1 MRPERVPR
9 FPAPVHAP
17 SFGRRP
23 QAANDNE
30 PEIADSVVSILIG
43 RSLIVGAAL
52 LAVAILANKY
62 PVLAEKLAAY
72 RAAQVEKIKA
82 VTLPED

>member
-17 SFGRRP
+17 GFGRRP

-30 PEIADSVVSILIG
+30 PEIADGVVSILIG
-43 RSLIVGAAL
+43 RSLMIGAAL
-52 LAVAILANKY
+52 LGLTLVAGWGLW
-62 PVLAEKLAAY
+62 LG
-72 RAAQVEKIKA
+72 RAAWRHFF
-82 VTLPED
+82 

>member
-30 PEIADSVVSILIG
+30 PEITESVVSILIG
-43 RSLIVGAAL
+43 RTLIIGAAL
-52 LAVAILANKY
+52 LALTLVAGWSLW
-62 PVLAEKLAAY
+62 LG
-72 RAAQVEKIKA
+72 RAVWRHFA
-82 VTLPED
+82 